1 MNNYLLKQQQ
11 KGQNYIKFIINKKI
25 LITFGLETLIFGE
38 VMPFSIGGHL
48 AFNIPMNNEDT
59 YDDYTLTIKPKK
71 EVNHFESDPVP

>member
-1 MNNYLLKQQQ
+1 
-11 KGQNYIKFIINKKI
+11 
-25 LITFGLETLIFGE
+25 
-38 VMPFSIGGHL
+38 MPFSIGGHP